1 MIIDGDIIK
10 KESVNSPLKFLKGKK
25 FIFLNITKDDDFK
38 EYDIF
43 YILAPEEDEEKEK
56 IKKGF

>member
-1 MIIDGDIIK
+1 MIIDGSLIK
-10 KESVNSPLKFLKGKK
+10 KKSIENPINFIKNKK

-43 YILAPEEDEEKEK
+43 YILVPDDEE

>member
-1 MIIDGDIIK
+1 MIIDGDLIK
-10 KESVNSPLKFLKGKK
+10 KKSLKTPLKFLKGKK

-43 YILAPEEDEEKEK
+43 YILAPEDEKEEK